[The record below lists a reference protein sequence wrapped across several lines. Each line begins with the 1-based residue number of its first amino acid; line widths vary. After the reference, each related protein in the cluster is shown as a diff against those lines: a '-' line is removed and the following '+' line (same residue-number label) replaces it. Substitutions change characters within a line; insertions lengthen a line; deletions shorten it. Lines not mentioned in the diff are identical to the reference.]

1 MDREPIEYSVDW
13 ERGDDE
19 IKLLLKKNEMADPLN
34 ETAME
39 AAVVIDEGGHDN
51 SGVSIQ
57 V

>member
-1 MDREPIEYSVDW
+1 MDREPIEYSIDW

-19 IKLLLKKNEMADPLN
+19 IKSLLTKNEMADPLN